1 MGDRTPFGPYELTG
15 RLGAGG
21 MGEVFEARDTRL
33 DRTVALKVLPAE
45 VLSSPDARARFLRE
59 AKLAAALNHP
69 NIVTIYEADVAKA
82 PEGDRLYIAMERVAG
97 QTLADRIA
105 ARPPDVTV
113 ALDWAIQ
120 VAEALAHA
128 HATGIIHR
136 DLKPANVMITADG
149 RAKVLD
155 FGLAKHVGA
164 ARDDHGE
171 TTVTALGATAVGVVV
186 GTVSYMSPEQADGRE
201 VDTRSD
207 LFSFG
212 TMLYE
217 LLTGQ
222 RPFQGG
228 SAASILGALMRDTPP
243 PPSTARAGLPADL
256 DRVIGKAL
264 EKDPADRYQHAD
276 ELLVDLR
283 AVKRRLMGSDPHAAS
298 TPAAAARSRRRPWLL
313 PAAAAVTLAAV
324 AGGWAWQRYLRPAAE
339 VMRFIMPLPDG
350 LTFDDAGGN
359 GSAITVAPDG
369 SQIFLAAVDTKTNNT
384 RLLRQRIGEF
394 SVSPIEGT
402 DGGRAPFVSYDGQW
416 IGFMHDDSLQRVP
429 VTGASR
435 AEATKLQAAAAQA
448 STLMRAEVWYFGG
461 DFDRHGDAI
470 IVGEC
475 TRGLRAWSFSRQ
487 AKERVSDLAPDALG
501 VYQHQFPQVLP
512 DDKHLLLTAWRG
524 PGAELHVRN
533 RETGEE
539 RKLLDNA
546 TYGRYVASGH
556 LVWAWEG
563 NLYAAPFDL
572 DKLEVTGAPVKVLEG
587 VLTETWRGT
596 AHFGVSENGTLAY
609 LPGGLQANAPRL
621 AVVSRGGA
629 VTPLEGRRTGQ
640 GVVFSPDGREVATAV
655 FNGARAEVWA
665 YETERRLWRLV
676 VKPPA
681 DALDGS
687 WWPLWS
693 ADASAMWFQKTALG
707 KPGRLERLPL
717 DGSADPAEMVR
728 GKTYVQPQGWTP
740 DGRTLIYTR
749 GADEADGYDIWTLD
763 TKTGRDAPLVAT
775 PVGELHPAVSP
786 DGRWLA
792 YVSTATGSL
801 RVVVRP
807 FAAPGPVVPVSDDG
821 HAEPIWSPDGRTL
834 YYRPLDG
841 RKIFAAS
848 FEAGAPPRIGT
859 STVAWEGDFD
869 GYSIYGRQWA
879 LSPDGKTAAVWLR
892 PERLAKANQYVVVL
906 NWFEELNRLVPR
918 S

>member
-105 ARPPDVTV
+105 ARPPDVNV

-128 HATGIIHR
+128 HAAGIIHR

-164 ARDDHGE
+164 ARDDPAGA
-171 TTVTALGATAVGVVV
+171 TVTALGATAVGVVV

-222 RPFQGG
+222 RPFQGA

-283 AVKRRLMGSDPHAAS
+283 AVRRRLTGSDPHAAS
-298 TPAAAARSRRRPWLL
+298 ASAAAARSRRRRWVL
-313 PAAAAVTLAAV
+313 PAAAALALLAV
-324 AGGWAWQRYLRPAAE
+324 AAGWAWQRYLRPAAQ

-350 LTFDDAGGN
+350 LTFDDAGGL

-369 SQIFLAAVDTKTNNT
+369 SQVYLAAVDTKTNNT
-384 RLLRQRIGEF
+384 RLLRQRVGEF

-416 IGFMHDDSLQRVP
+416 VGFMHDSDLKRVS
-429 VTGASR
+429 VAGASR
-435 AEATKLQAAAAQA
+435 VDAVNLQLATH
-448 STLMRAEVWYFGG
+448 SDRLMTADNAFFGG

-487 AKERVSDLAPDALG
+487 AKERVSDMAVSSLG

-512 DDKHLLLTAWRG
+512 GDTHLLLTAWLG

-533 RETGEE
+533 RETGEG

-546 TYGRYVASGH
+546 TYGRYVTSGH
-556 LVWAWEG
+556 VVWAWEG

-572 DKLEVTGAPVKVLEG
+572 AKLEVTGAPVKVLDG

-596 AHFGVSENGTLAY
+596 AHFGISENGTLAY
-609 LPGGLQANAPRL
+609 LPGGQYFNSPRL
-621 AVVSRGGA
+621 ALATRGGP
-629 VTPLEGRRTGQ
+629 VTPLEGGRTGQ
-640 GVVFSPDGREVATAV
+640 YAEFSPDGRDLATAV
-655 FNGARAEVWA
+655 SNGARSEIWA
-665 YETERRLWRLV
+665 YEIERRLWRIL

-681 DALDGS
+681 DAIDGNYS
-687 WWPLWS
+687 PLWS
-693 ADASAMWFQKTALG
+693 ADGGAMWYHKTAVG
-707 KPGRLERLPL
+707 KPGTLVRLRL
-717 DGSADPAEMVR
+717 DGSSAPDEIVR
-728 GKTYVQPQGWTP
+728 GKDYVQPQGWTP

-749 GADEADGYDIWTLD
+749 GGMKSDGYDIWTFD
-763 TKTGRDAPLVAT
+763 TQTGRDAALVAT
-775 PVGELHPAVSP
+775 PAGEFHPALSP

-792 YVSTATGSL
+792 YVSTASGRH
-801 RVVVRP
+801 RVVVKP
-807 FAAPGPVVPVSDDG
+807 FAAPGPIVPVTDDG
-821 HAEPIWSPDGRTL
+821 HVEPIWSPDGRTL
-834 YYRPLDG
+834 YYRPEDG
-841 RKIFAAS
+841 RKIFAVS
-848 FEAGAPPRIGT
+848 FEAGAPPRFGAPG
-859 STVAWEGDFD
+859 VAWQGDFE
-869 GYSIYGRQWA
+869 GYVLYSRQWA
-879 LSPDGKTAAVWLR
+879 LAPDGKTAAVWLR